1 MFAGA
6 TSGRRKRLVVS
17 GIERDN
23 WDAIEGLQKWCEV
36 CGHFSIFLRCPVPP
50 KTADSDRRHSL
61 HRNLANCAKSHVCPM
76 VICTSTS
83 SVLKL
88 QIR

>member
-36 CGHFSIFLRCPVPP
+36 CGHFSYFYEVSCHRRQQILIVDIPFTEIWR
-50 KTADSDRRHSL
+50 TAPNHTYAQRRSA
-61 HRNLANCAKSHVCPM
+61 RR
-76 VICTSTS
+76 
-83 SVLKL
+83 L
-88 QIR
+88 QAF